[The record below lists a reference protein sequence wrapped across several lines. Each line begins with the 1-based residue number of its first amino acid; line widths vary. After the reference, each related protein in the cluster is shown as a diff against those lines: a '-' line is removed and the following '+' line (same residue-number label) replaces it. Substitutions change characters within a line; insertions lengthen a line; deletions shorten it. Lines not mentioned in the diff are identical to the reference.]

1 MRLGLYGGSFD
12 PVHYGHL
19 LLAECCREELAL
31 DAVWFLPAA
40 VSPFKTGRTETP
52 AKHRV
57 EMLKLA
63 LAGHEAMNVSTLE
76 IDRGGVSYTV
86 ETLAGIR
93 EQQPQAELFFLM
105 GGDSLRD
112 LPSWREP
119 GRICELAIPV
129 VVPRPDAPPVDYD
142 VLRGVAS
149 PERLEVIRR
158 REVQMPQ
165 INLSNTDLRRRVA
178 AGQSIRYRTPR
189 AVEKYIET
197 HALYREGDEEESSGL
212 AKTIPPHQT

>member
-19 LLAECCREELAL
+19 LLAECCREELRL

-40 VSPFKTGRTETP
+40 ISPFKKEQSQTG

-86 ETLAGIR
+86 DTLNEIHQ
-93 EQQPQAELFFLM
+93 QQPEAELFFLM
-105 GGDSLRD
+105 GADSLLE
-112 LPSWREP
+112 LPTWREP
-119 GRICELAIPV
+119 ARICQLAIPV
-129 VVPRPDAPPVDYD
+129 VAARANHSAVDYD
-142 VLRGVAS
+142 VLRGVVS
-149 PERLEVIRR
+149 PERLEAIRSHQ
-158 REVQMPQ
+158 VTVPL
-165 INLSNTDLRRRVA
+165 IDLSSTDLRRRVA
-178 AGQSIRYRTPR
+178 EGKSIRYRTPR

-197 HALYREGDEEESSGL
+197 HGLYRPENL
-212 AKTIPPHQT
+212 Q

>member
-19 LLAECCREELAL
+19 LLAECCREELRL
-31 DAVWFLPAA
+31 DAVWFLPTA
-40 VSPFKTGRTETP
+40 VSPFKRGQAGAE

-86 ETLAGIR
+86 ETLTTIHQ
-93 EQQPQAELFFLM
+93 QQPDAELFFLM

-112 LPSWREP
+112 LPTWREP
-119 GRICELAIPV
+119 ARICELAIPV
-129 VVPRPDAPPVDYD
+129 AVPRPDSPPIDYD
-142 VLRGVAS
+142 LLRGLVPPA
-149 PERLEVIRR
+149 RLDLIRR
-158 REVQMPQ
+158 HQVTMPL
-165 INLSNTDLRRRVA
+165 IDHSSTDLRRRVA
-178 AGQSIRYRTPR
+178 EGKSIRYRTPR

-197 HALYREGDEEESSGL
+197 HGLYLS
-212 AKTIPPHQT
+212 